1 MAVRVDLANKP
12 LPVQLRLRAQRVTQK
27 TLNRYLAEIE
37 LFRHWLKECK
47 MSWSSKKL
55 DSYATRYITF
65 LQETEKREVHQATY
79 FVYGLQLL
87 HCDVPR
93 QFFLPNAKL
102 ALSGWKH
109 QQPGSMRLP
118 VPEEVVFDI
127 AIYFLSLAEIEMAMA
142 LVLQMH
148 CYLRPSECLGLTK
161 EHVCFPAPGRYRKW
175 GLLIAPSTLGQQ
187 TKTGKSDDSVLI
199 GDVKGTAWVADV
211 FALFVKGV
219 EHFLFPSLTLASYE
233 TACHRASRH
242 LKYQEGAV
250 TPHVMRH
257 TGPSNDIFHKR
268 RDIQAV
274 QKRGRWEA
282 KASARRYEKASL
294 LVKRWEVVHE
304 SRRHDVLATS
314 QHVQSHFRRALR

>member
-1 MAVRVDLANKP
+1 
-12 LPVQLRLRAQRVTQK
+12 
-27 TLNRYLAEIE
+27 
-37 LFRHWLKECK
+37 
-47 MSWSSKKL
+47 
-55 DSYATRYITF
+55 
-65 LQETEKREVHQATY
+65 
-79 FVYGLQLL
+79 
-87 HCDVPR
+87 
-93 QFFLPNAKL
+93 
-102 ALSGWKH
+102 
-109 QQPGSMRLP
+109 
-118 VPEEVVFDI
+118 
-127 AIYFLSLAEIEMAMA
+127 MAMA

-211 FALFVKGV
+211 FALFMKGV

-282 KASARRYEKASL
+282 KASVRRYEKASL